1 MPHFS
6 VRSIARLSTCDQR
19 LFDLF
24 SEVVKQR
31 DCTVLEGFRSK
42 EVQDKYF
49 AEGKS
54 KLKWPNG
61 KHNTQPLSQAVDVA
75 PYIYKAISWS
85 TNDCIEFAQ
94 FVLATAEKMGIEL
107 RWGGDWDGDGD
118 RSDQTFNDL
127 VHFELK

>member
-1 MPHFS
+1 MSHFS

-24 SEVVKQR
+24 IEVVKHR
-31 DCTVLEGFRSK
+31 DCTVLEGFRPQ

-54 KLKWPNG
+54 KLKWPHG
-61 KHNTQPLSQAVDVA
+61 KHNTQPLSHAVDVA
-75 PYIYKAISWS
+75 PYINKTISWATS
-85 TNDCIEFAQ
+85 DCIEFAQ
-94 FVLATAEKMGIEL
+94 FVLATAKKMGIEL